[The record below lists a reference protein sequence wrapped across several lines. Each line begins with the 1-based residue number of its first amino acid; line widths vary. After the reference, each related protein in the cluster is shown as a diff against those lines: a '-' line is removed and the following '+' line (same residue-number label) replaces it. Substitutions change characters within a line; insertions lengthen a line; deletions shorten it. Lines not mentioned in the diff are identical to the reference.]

1 MLGAAS
7 PPRAEIPPTPLK
19 PDQRSDSVAY
29 AAAVQEAT
37 DSALEQALER
47 LTSLRQ
53 YQHHGKRVPHKP
65 LLVLLALGQLETT
78 GSSAV
83 PWDLAQDKL
92 ADLITEFGPQTRT
105 GRKQSAAYPFTRLR
119 SDGVWTID
127 ADIPNDLVGSLDAA
141 RPTGR
146 LEAQLERQLRS
157 APVRNAVARALV
169 EAHFPDTVAPD
180 VLLASGL
187 DPDSVL
193 RAGLVGGAQVVQ
205 RQRSRRWVAEI
216 LKAWDECCAF
226 CGYDGRLGTTPV
238 GIEAAHVR
246 WFNLGGPDDLDNG
259 MALCSLHH
267 KLFDRGALG
276 LSQELTLLVSP
287 AFTARTEASKRV
299 TTYTA
304 ASSSRG
310 PERSCRRSST
320 APGTRSRCSGQQRDG
335 CESAPK
341 CCRARVASR
350 RASSRVS
357 LGTALRRST
366 ARSSSSSPVWGTT
379 AEGEPGGIP
388 AFAGE
393 PCATRGA
400 GGWDGGGGATM

>member
-1 MLGAAS
+1 M
-7 PPRAEIPPTPLK
+7 
-19 PDQRSDSVAY
+19 
-29 AAAVQEAT
+29 
-37 DSALEQALER
+37 
-47 LTSLRQ
+47 
-53 YQHHGKRVPHKP
+53 
-65 LLVLLALGQLETT
+65 
-78 GSSAV
+78 
-83 PWDLAQDKL
+83 
-92 ADLITEFGPQTRT
+92 
-105 GRKQSAAYPFTRLR
+105 
-119 SDGVWTID
+119 WTID

-238 GIEAAHVR
+238 GVEAAHVR

-276 LSQELTLLVSP
+276 LSPELTLLVSP

-299 TTYTA
+299 YDLHG
-304 ASSSRG
+304 RELQ
-310 PERSCRRSST
+310 PR
-320 APGTRSRCSGQQRDG
+320 PGTKLPAEFHRVWHAEQVFRS
-335 CESAPK
+335 A
-341 CCRARVASR
+341 A
-350 RASSRVS
+350 
-357 LGTALRRST
+357 
-366 ARSSSSSPVWGTT
+366 
-379 AEGEPGGIP
+379 
-388 AFAGE
+388 
-393 PCATRGA
+393 
-400 GGWDGGGGATM
+400 

>member
-1 MLGAAS
+1 M
-7 PPRAEIPPTPLK
+7 
-19 PDQRSDSVAY
+19 AY

-193 RAGLVGGAQVVQ
+193 QAGLVGGAQVVQ

-216 LKAWDECCAF
+216 LKAWDECCAS
-226 CGYDGRLGTTPV
+226 
-238 GIEAAHVR
+238 
-246 WFNLGGPDDLDNG
+246 LD
-259 MALCSLHH
+259 
-267 KLFDRGALG
+267 
-276 LSQELTLLVSP
+276 P
-287 AFTARTEASKRV
+287 TE
-299 TTYTA
+299 
-304 ASSSRG
+304 
-310 PERSCRRSST
+310 
-320 APGTRSRCSGQQRDG
+320 D
-335 CESAPK
+335 
-341 CCRARVASR
+341 
-350 RASSRVS
+350 
-357 LGTALRRST
+357 
-366 ARSSSSSPVWGTT
+366 
-379 AEGEPGGIP
+379 
-388 AFAGE
+388 AGE
-393 PCATRGA
+393 LHQDREA
-400 GGWDGGGGATM
+400 

>member
-1 MLGAAS
+1 M
-7 PPRAEIPPTPLK
+7 
-19 PDQRSDSVAY
+19 AY

-53 YQHHGKRVPHKP
+53 YQHRGKRVPHKP
-65 LLVLLALGQLETT
+65 LLVLLALGQLEAT

-83 PWDLAQDKL
+83 PWDLAQNKL

-187 DPDSVL
+187 DPGSVL
-193 RAGLVGGAQVVQ
+193 RAGLVGGVQVVQ

-216 LKAWDECCAF
+216 LKAWDECCAL

-287 AFTARTEASKRV
+287 GFTAPTEASKRV
-299 TTYTA
+299 YELHG
-304 ASSSRG
+304 RELR
-310 PERSCRRSST
+310 PR
-320 APGTRSRCSGQQRDG
+320 PGTKLPAEPHRAWHEEQVFRS
-335 CESAPK
+335 A
-341 CCRARVASR
+341 A
-350 RASSRVS
+350 
-357 LGTALRRST
+357 
-366 ARSSSSSPVWGTT
+366 
-379 AEGEPGGIP
+379 
-388 AFAGE
+388 
-393 PCATRGA
+393 
-400 GGWDGGGGATM
+400 